1 MTSRNFSSKGL
12 LGDSLR
18 RNLWGFVLG
27 GVGFFLSLPLPLLMT
42 MQKALERRAQ
52 YTKDLPD
59 LVDIDWNNALNQV
72 ETMLGG
78 GNYFVKTMLLIMAIV
93 CGVAMFAYLHSRQKV
108 DFYHSLPISRT
119 RLFANNFLTGI
130 ILSLFTYLV
139 MLVLSIACVYGMG
152 FGAAVDWGAIGSALV
167 SQLILFLTIYS
178 LTVLTTI
185 VCGNTVITLLLLAWV
200 HLSPMLARFLFV
212 GLCDK
217 FYQTYAM
224 ESEHMQQAMRLSP
237 MVELFE
243 IDGFSYTAGGV
254 TSVVAG
260 MRSPGSAVGLLI
272 AYLVVAVAAT
282 ALALF
287 LFRIRRSERAGVA
300 LAFPRAKLPIKVYM
314 CLFMGVAFGTVFS
327 MIAGEFWFWIGLVI
341 GTVLCHWIVEII
353 YAFDFRA
360 IFGKPLHLL
369 VILVVLFAGILCMK
383 FDVTG
388 YDSWLPDRDDIQ
400 AVSVDGDASELLY
413 ESANIDAAYRLGE
426 IGTQV
431 NRGALYDQGSYSS
444 VTLRFQLSGRSAART
459 FLLPDEDA
467 EVQTLLHQIYA
478 SEEYKRAAWAL
489 FQLDLEDEQSTLVMD
504 IYSDASGYNVVSTVK
519 NEQAI
524 RQIVTTLR
532 EESLMRQENS
542 LPVLRLQF
550 TRESAEYTRYEADV
564 YVTAEDEKTLALIKQ
579 LTGVSPVPL
588 STDNV
593 DMIDLQYS
601 YSVGNGEYRAE
612 SVQVTD
618 QSDIAALLQNAANQ
632 STMELGSVRYAAKQG
647 IWIDPRTDS
656 MEIVARIKQDGEED
670 WYQLAYA
677 DGDWPEAIVEKYRPD
692 DADADSGEV
701 AGAPATEAAA

>member
-42 MQKALERRAQ
+42 MQKALENRAR

-59 LVDIDWNNALNQV
+59 LVDIDWKNALNQV
-72 ETMLGG
+72 ASLLDG
-78 GNYFVKTMLLIMAIV
+78 GNYFVKTMLIIMAIV

-108 DFYHSLPISRT
+108 DFYHSLPILRT

-130 ILSLFTYLV
+130 ILSLSTYLV
-139 MLVLSIACVYGMG
+139 MLVLSVACVYGMG

-167 SQLILFLTIYS
+167 SQLILFLTIYA

-212 GLCDK
+212 GLCEK

-224 ESEHMQQAMRLSP
+224 ESEHVQQAFYLSP
-237 MVELFE
+237 LIEMFE
-243 IDGFSYTAGGV
+243 INGFTRGGKGV
-254 TSVVAG
+254 SSLLATQTPV
-260 MRSPGSAVGLLI
+260 SAVGLLI
-272 AYLVVAVAAT
+272 AYLIVAVAAT

-314 CLFMGVAFGTVFS
+314 CLFMGVAFGMVFS
-327 MIAGEFWFWIGLVI
+327 MIAGNFWFWIGLVI
-341 GTVLCHWIVEII
+341 GTVLFHWIVEII

-360 IFGKPLHLL
+360 ILGKPLHLI

-400 AVSVDGDASELLY
+400 AVSVGGDASELLY
-413 ESANIDAAYRLGE
+413 EAANIDAAYRLGE
-426 IGTQV
+426 IGTQI
-431 NRGALYDQGSYSS
+431 NRDALYGQGNFSS
-444 VTLRFQLSGRSAART
+444 ITLRFQLSGRSAART

-478 SEEYKRAAWAL
+478 SEEYKRAAWPL

-504 IYSDASGYNVVSTVK
+504 IYSDASDYNVVSAVK
-519 NEQAI
+519 NEQDI

-532 EESLMRQENS
+532 EESLTRQKNS

-550 TRESAEYTRYEADV
+550 MREGEDYTQYEADV

-588 STDNV
+588 TTDNV
-593 DMIDLQYS
+593 DMIDLQFS
-601 YSVGNGEYRAE
+601 YSVGNGEYRVE

-618 QSDIAALLQNAANQ
+618 KSDIAALLKNAANRD
-632 STMELGSVRYAAKQG
+632 TMGFGSIRNAAKQG

-656 MEIVARIKQDGEED
+656 MEIVARIKQNGEEN

-692 DADADSGEV
+692 EANLDNNAVADV
-701 AGAPATEAAA
+701 PATEAAA